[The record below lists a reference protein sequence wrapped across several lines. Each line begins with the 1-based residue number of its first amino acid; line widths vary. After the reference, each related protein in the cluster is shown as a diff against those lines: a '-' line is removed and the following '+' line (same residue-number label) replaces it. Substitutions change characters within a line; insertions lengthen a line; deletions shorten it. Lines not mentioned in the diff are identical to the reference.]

1 MVIQMKK
8 FSLLS
13 VVLLAGASA
22 LYGADFANFPQ
33 ETKLQAFTKSGGD
46 AQIKLFHVTY
56 DRFEVT
62 SPWNQGGVKLS
73 GVKDISLKAR
83 KVAGFDGQNAY
94 SPLADEDLKYHA
106 PGNINAHTGTLIMW
120 VSPLNYSTSDKTLAG
135 APRSAVSLA
144 DLKFCNTRDIISIRL
159 FEKDGKLTLRWS
171 NQYYKESSEAVC
183 SADFALAKGKWAQLA
198 ITWDRK
204 GIALWVNGKELAKA
218 ALPEKSALTKGVWL
232 SEAHSYIGIRSKCAK
247 DDRKA
252 ETAVDDLLILNRPW
266 TADEAAKYFAKFSK

>member
-1 MVIQMKK
+1 MKK
-8 FSLLS
+8 ISLLALCLAAP
-13 VVLLAGASA
+13 VLF
-22 LYGADFANFPQ
+22 GADFVTLSHEA
-33 ETKLQAFTKSGGD
+33 KLQAFTKAGND
-46 AQIKLFHVTY
+46 AQIKLFQVTF

-62 SPWNQGGVKLS
+62 SPWNQGGSKFS
-73 GVKDISLKAR
+73 GVKDDSLKQR
-83 KVAGFDGQNAY
+83 KIAGFDGQNAY

-106 PGNINAHTGTLIMW
+106 PGNVNAHTGTLILW
-120 VSPLNYSTSDKTLAG
+120 VSPLNYSTAEKTLAG

-144 DLKFCNTRDIISIRL
+144 DLKFCNTRDIINIRL
-159 FEKDGKLTLRWS
+159 FEKEGKLTLRWS
-171 NQYYKESSEAVC
+171 NKYFKETSEAVC

-204 GIALWVNGKELAKA
+204 EITLYVNGKQLAKA

-232 SEAHSYIGIRSKCAK
+232 SEAHSHIGVRPKCAN

-266 TADEAAKYFAKFSK
+266 TADEAAKYFAKFTK